1 MLQKLISLKWASLS
15 DSTSAFTL
23 PKVIFGLCY
32 RSSAYP
38 PLFTCAAGGG
48 RGVGAGVAERD
59 LSLVLYRQRAST
71 NDRGA
76 VCTGVY
82 CGDGDFRSQN
92 AAAGASETS

>member
-23 PKVIFGLCY
+23 PKVIFVLCY

-48 RGVGAGVAERD
+48 RGVGAGVAERG

-71 NDRGA
+71 HDRGA

-82 CGDGDFRSQN
+82 RGDGDLRPQN
-92 AAAGASETS
+92 ATAGAPAA